1 MKLNHGITIWTF
13 LGSSIAELDKKLTN
27 FENEFNCML
36 EDHYHDGLK
45 ASFEY
50 IGSGVYNGYLYQRVR
65 IKCNKKV
72 TLDL

>member
-1 MKLNHGITIWTF
+1 MELNNGITIWTF

-27 FENEFNCML
+27 FENEFNYML
-36 EDHYHDGLK
+36 EDHYDDGLK

-50 IGSGVYNGYLYQRVR
+50 IGSGVFNGYVYQRVR
-65 IKCNKKV
+65 IKSNKKV